1 MSGLTDGLVSH
12 RNDDIEE
19 MAMDATTTTTTRT
32 TDPRP
37 ALASALD
44 QIGRLIGGTDVA
56 QGALPTPCDEWDVA
70 TLVEHLQAVVR
81 RIAAVLDGQPFWS
94 VPRTL
99 ESSDW
104 AADWAAGRAAADA
117 VLADA
122 AVLAR
127 EVTVPWG
134 TVSGAA
140 AVGSYIGELTTHAWD
155 LAVATGRTGEL
166 DEALADAALPG
177 AMAKIP
183 AEPRGEEIPFGP
195 VVEVGPDATAYERL
209 VAWEGRDPRWTPA
222 S

>member
-1 MSGLTDGLVSH
+1 MDWYLITD
-12 RNDDIEE
+12 DDTEE
-19 MAMDATTTTTTRT
+19 LAMDATTKTAT

-44 QIGRLIGGTDVA
+44 QIGRLIEGTDA
-56 QGALPTPCDEWDVA
+56 GDGARPTPCDEWDVA

-94 VPRTL
+94 VPRTV
-99 ESSDW
+99 ESTDW
-104 AADWAAGRAAADA
+104 VADWATGRAAADT
-117 VLADA
+117 VLADDDM
-122 AVLAR
+122 LDR

-134 TVSGAA
+134 TVTGAGA
-140 AVGSYIGELTTHAWD
+140 IGSYIGELTTHAWD
-155 LAVATGRTGEL
+155 LAVATGRAGEL
-166 DEALADAALPG
+166 DEALALAALPG

-209 VAWEGRDPRWTPA
+209 VAWEGRDPRWSPVG
-222 S
+222 